1 MKTNNGN
8 TIDLTSHIEEIERGE
23 GFYATLVAEK
33 QRISRPARKRINGL
47 RELFV
52 LLYDPVEKQ
61 QSDSAL
67 SRLSQLIK
75 RVLLVYENAH
85 PKEFLRKLRK
95 RLFKICDKLRGS
107 QSKEVPLPEI
117 MQEDIMDVAQQEVE
131 LPLDD
136 SQKDFIYNMLLSNGV
151 THEEAINELSKY

>member
-75 RVLLVYENAH
+75 RVLLVYENSH

-107 QSKEVPLPEI
+107 QSKDLPLPEI
-117 MQEDIMDVAQQEVE
+117 MQEDVMDIAQQDVD

-136 SQKDFIYNMLLSNGV
+136 TQKELIYNMLLSNGV

>member
-95 RLFKICDKLRGS
+95 RLFKICDKLRGN
-107 QSKEVPLPEI
+107 QSKDLPLPEI
-117 MQEDIMDVAQQEVE
+117 MQEDVMDIAQQDVD

-136 SQKDFIYNMLLSNGV
+136 TQKELIYNMLLSNGV

>member
-1 MKTNNGN
+1 MKTDNGN
-8 TIDLTSHIEEIERGE
+8 TIDLTSHIEDIERGE

-107 QSKEVPLPEI
+107 QSKDLPLPEV
-117 MQEDIMDVAQQEVE
+117 MQEDVMDITQQDVD

-136 SQKDFIYNMLLSNGV
+136 TQKELIYNMLLSNGV

>member
-23 GFYATLVAEK
+23 GFYATFVAEK

-107 QSKEVPLPEI
+107 QSKDLPLPEI
-117 MQEDIMDVAQQEVE
+117 MQEDVMDIAQQDVD

-136 SQKDFIYNMLLSNGV
+136 TQKELIYNMLLSNGV

>member
-107 QSKEVPLPEI
+107 QSKDLPLPEI
-117 MQEDIMDVAQQEVE
+117 MQEDVMDITQQDVD

-136 SQKDFIYNMLLSNGV
+136 TQKELIYNMLLSNGV